1 MKVFRPGKLWIYALL
16 VFGLV
21 AVACADDDDDG
32 ATEAPATEAAPA
44 PVDPEPAEEPEPTA
58 EPEPA
63 EEPEP
68 VEEPQ
73 PVEEPEPAAEPE
85 PEPAAEPEPAEEP
98 ETGGVIGFAYGFEN
112 VPIYQNV
119 LAPAFAEAERLGYEI
134 VEGSAMGDCDTQLA
148 NIDNMI
154 STGVDAIVVLSMCP
168 GGYDAHI
175 AAAQAAG
182 IPFVTYLWD
191 HPDADGRILLA
202 DEIPGTIIADR
213 AIEWIDNTY
222 QGAPEDFSWLV
233 HECPP
238 APPGIQLRTSIPIER
253 ITAHTGID
261 PVTSFCA
268 LDPISSLD
276 VTLEAL
282 QADPGINMVIGITE
296 SSALGSY
303 SAFEQTDGFDTG
315 NVFIAGVDGE
325 RPAIELIANG
335 GGTGGM
341 YTMSAALDLEAVG
354 FAVVRVSHA
363 AITGDEANSTFQ
375 TRHVAISIDD
385 TDTAQAWFDRVF
397 SAYSG

>member
-1 MKVFRPGKLWIYALL
+1 MNAARRGKLRISALL
-16 VFGLV
+16 ALALV
-21 AVACADDDDDG
+21 ISACGGDDDVAPD
-32 ATEAPATEAAPA
+32 ATPAPAAPA
-44 PVDPEPAEEPEPTA
+44 PAEPAPEPAAAPPPEPAPEPAPAA
-58 EPEPA
+58 EPE
-63 EEPEP
+63 
-68 VEEPQ
+68 
-73 PVEEPEPAAEPE
+73 PVEEPEPAAEP
-85 PEPAAEPEPAEEP
+85 EP

-119 LAPAFAEAERLGYEI
+119 LAPALAEAERLGFEI
-134 VEGSAMGDCDTQLA
+134 IEGSAMGDCEAQLA
-148 NIDNMI
+148 DIDNMI
-154 STGVDAIVVLSMCP
+154 ASGVDSIVVLSMCP
-168 GGYDAHI
+168 GGYDAHF

-182 IPFVTYLWD
+182 IAVVTYLWD

-202 DEIPGTIIADR
+202 DEIPGTIISDR
-213 AIEWIDNTY
+213 AIEWIDNEY
-222 QGAPEDFSWLV
+222 QGALEDFSWIV
-233 HECPP
+233 HTCPP

-253 ITAHTGID
+253 ITAHTGIA
-261 PVTSFCA
+261 PVETFCA

-282 QADPGINMVIGITE
+282 QVDPGINMVIGITE

-303 SAFEQTDGFDTG
+303 AAFEQTDGFDTG

-325 RPAIELIANG
+325 LPAIELIANG

-354 FAVVRVSHA
+354 FAVVRVSQA

-375 TRHVAISIDD
+375 TRHLPISIDD
-385 TDTAQAWFDRVF
+385 TETAQAWFDRVF

>member
-1 MKVFRPGKLWIYALL
+1 MGSIRRGVLWSCAVLAL
-16 VFGLV
+16 VLV
-21 AVACADDDDDG
+21 ASACATDDDATDE
-32 ATEAPATEAAPA
+32 ASPTEASPATAESAPA
-44 PVDPEPAEEPEPTA
+44 D

-63 EEPEP
+63 EAPDPADEPEP
-68 VEEPQ
+68 TDAPA
-73 PVEEPEPAAEPE
+73 PTDEPEPTDTPSV
-85 PEPAAEPEPAEEP
+85 
-98 ETGGVIGFAYGFEN
+98 GGVIGFAYGFEN

-119 LAPAFAEAERLGYEI
+119 LAPAFAEAARLGYEI
-134 VEGSAMGDCDTQLA
+134 VEGSAHGDCETQLA

-154 STGVDAIVVLSMCP
+154 SSGVDAVVVLAMCP
-168 GGYDAHI
+168 GGYDAQI

-213 AIEWIDNTY
+213 AIEWIDNEY
-222 QGAPEDFSWLV
+222 EGALEDFSWLV
-233 HECPP
+233 HGCPA

-253 ITAHTGID
+253 ITAHTGVE
-261 PVTSFCA
+261 PVETFCA

-276 VTLEAL
+276 ATQETLQL
-282 QADPGINMVIGITE
+282 DPGINMVIGITE
-296 SSALGSY
+296 SAALGSY
-303 SAFEQTDGFDTG
+303 AAFEQTAGFDTG

-325 RPAIELIANG
+325 LPAIELIANG

-363 AITGDEANSTFQ
+363 AITGDEANATFQ
-375 TRHVAISIDD
+375 TRHVVISIDD
-385 TDTAQAWFDRVF
+385 VEIAQAWLERVF
-397 SAYSG
+397 AAYGG

>member
-1 MKVFRPGKLWIYALL
+1 MRGLRTGTLWIGLLL
-16 VFGLV
+16 VFGLI
-21 AVACADDDDDG
+21 AAACADDDDG
-32 ATEAPATEAAPA
+32 VAEAPATEAAPA

-68 VEEPQ
+68 VEETE
-73 PVEEPEPAAEPE
+73 PVEEPEPAEEPE
-85 PEPAAEPEPAEEP
+85 PDPAAEPEPAEDP

-134 VEGSAMGDCDTQLA
+134 IEGSAYGDCDTQLA

-253 ITAHTGID
+253 ITAHTGIA

-276 VTLEAL
+276 ATLEAL

-303 SAFEQTDGFDTG
+303 SAFEQTDGFNSG

-325 RPAIELIANG
+325 RPAIELIADG

-375 TRHVAISIDD
+375 TRHVPITNDD
-385 TDTAQAWFDRVF
+385 VDMAQAWFDRVF